1 MPARPY
7 DEAYDERGEPRE
19 HYAEVLG
26 SREDPG
32 ELAARLKARL
42 REDGVTFGAAPDG
55 ILALDPVPNVLT
67 AAEWSE
73 LQADGF
79 SRVALERGSMV
90 VNSAAGGGVKDVWV
104 PA

>member
-7 DEAYDERGEPRE
+7 DEAYDEGR
-19 HYAEVLG
+19 
-26 SREDPG
+26 
-32 ELAARLKARL
+32 
-42 REDGVTFGAAPDG
+42 
-55 ILALDPVPNVLT
+55 
-67 AAEWSE
+67 
-73 LQADGF
+73 F